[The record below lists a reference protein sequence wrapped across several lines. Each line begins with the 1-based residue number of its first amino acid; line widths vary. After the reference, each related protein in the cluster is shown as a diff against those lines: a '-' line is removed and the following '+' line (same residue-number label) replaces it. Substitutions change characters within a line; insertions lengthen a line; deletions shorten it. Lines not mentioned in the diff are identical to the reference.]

1 MIQYWHKTIRDK
13 RFKQLDSF
21 KKGSWLYVEDPDET
35 EINQLV
41 TEFKLDPGM
50 IEDALDVDE
59 VPRLETEG
67 DNHYLFTRFPYTDTH
82 LQIVTVPVLIV
93 LGKDMFVTLSLR
105 PLPRLEMLMQNDT
118 VNSTQRVK
126 LLLQIIDHIVDDY
139 ERHLTTVSKQI
150 LGVRNRLR
158 VEQITNRDFIQFVT
172 IEDELNDFMSAL
184 VPTNTM
190 LKRLLTGRHMKL
202 HEEDK
207 ELIEDLLLS
216 NEQSIESAKSNIK
229 TIVSIREAYSTIATN
244 NLNQII
250 RVLTSITAILTVPTI
265 IASAYGMN
273 IKLPFSS
280 DPDAFWLISAI
291 TLLISALLIMLF
303 RRQKW
308 L

>member
-13 RFKQLDSF
+13 KFKQLDTF
-21 KKGSWLYVEDPDET
+21 KKGSWIYVEDPSESEVQSLIAD
-35 EINQLV
+35 
-41 TEFKLDPGM
+41 FKLDEGM
-50 IEDALDVDE
+50 LEDALDIDE
-59 VPRLETEG
+59 VPRLESENG
-67 DNHYLFTRFPYTDTH
+67 YHYLFTRFPYTDTH

-93 LGKDMFVTLSLR
+93 VGSDLLLTLSLR
-105 PLPRLEMLMQNDT
+105 PLPRLETLMQNDA
-118 VNSTQRVK
+118 VNSTQRAK

-158 VEQITNRDFIQFVT
+158 VEQINNRDFIQFVT

-202 HEEDK
+202 HEDDK

-250 RVLTSITAILTVPTI
+250 RVLTSITVILTVPTI
-265 IASAYGMN
+265 VASAYGMN
-273 IKLPFSS
+273 VRLPFA
-280 DPDAFWLISAI
+280 DNPDAFWLIMSI
-291 TLLISALLIMLF
+291 TLLIAALLIMLF